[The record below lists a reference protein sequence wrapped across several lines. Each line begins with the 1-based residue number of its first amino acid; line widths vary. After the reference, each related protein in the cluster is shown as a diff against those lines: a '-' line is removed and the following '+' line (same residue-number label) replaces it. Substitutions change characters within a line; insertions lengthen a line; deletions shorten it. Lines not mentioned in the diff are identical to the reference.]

1 MDILFVLQ
9 SEKEGAASDGQGWHV
24 IQAEAKGEAPPWII
38 MTWIK
43 INPMVMRHLGLLLA
57 AFEALS

>member
-9 SEKEGAASDGQGWHV
+9 NEEEGVASDGQGWHV
-24 IQAEAKGEAPPWII
+24 IQAEAKGEAPLWII
-38 MTWIK
+38 MTWIRT
-43 INPMVMRHLGLLLA
+43 NPTVMRHLGILLA